1 MNRLTLTSVGLI
13 AASVLLAVA
22 GIAILT
28 YAGQDPAASPLPQ
41 RHLPQPGASSEV
53 ARPAAS
59 TSPGAGTTAAS
70 GEPSAPTTTA
80 TVPTVVA
87 AGDGPGGDRAIQ
99 QVLDDSSRPNLP
111 QSQAQQMVELGKRIW
126 LAQITGAGRGQWP
139 GYFRGAD
146 ARFVY
151 HAVRIQAAIA
161 RATGSGQVT
170 VNLVWAGT
178 DPTGQVLEDQPATV
192 TLHQNGNTWQ
202 PVR

>member
-1 MNRLTLTSVGLI
+1 MKRLTLTSVGLI
-13 AASVLLAVA
+13 AASMLLAVA

-28 YAGQDPAASPLPQ
+28 YAGQGPAASPLPQ
-41 RHLPQPGASSEV
+41 RHLPQPAASSKA

-59 TSPGAGTTAAS
+59 MSPGAGTTAAS

-80 TVPTVVA
+80 TVPAVVA

-99 QVLDDSSRPNLP
+99 QVLDDSSHPNLP
-111 QSQAQQMVELGKRIW
+111 QSQAQQMVELGKRVW

-146 ARFVY
+146 AQFVY

-161 RATGSGQVT
+161 RATSGGKVT

-192 TLHQNGNTWQ
+192 DLQQANGTWL
-202 PVR
+202 PIR